1 MSIPRTFSHPV
12 ICFRF
17 QNIMKLF
24 VFKCR
29 DNDHKND
36 NVKINQNDR
45 QKNGLPGEAV
55 TKCACFYA
63 GCNVNAFSVLRGG
76 AVRMRRIRR

>member
-1 MSIPRTFSHPV
+1 RAARCSASALSIPRTFSHPV
-12 ICFRF
+12 IYFRF

-36 NVKINQNDR
+36 NMKIN
-45 QKNGLPGEAV
+45 PGMKGKKKRPPGGSRNKV
-55 TKCACFYA
+55 R
-63 GCNVNAFSVLRGG
+63 VVLC
-76 AVRMRRIRR
+76 RMWR

>member
-1 MSIPRTFSHPV
+1 
-12 ICFRF
+12 
-17 QNIMKLF
+17 MKLF

-45 QKNGLPGEAV
+45 QKKRPPGGSRNKV
-55 TKCACFYA
+55 R
-63 GCNVNAFSVLRGG
+63 VVLC
-76 AVRMRRIRR
+76 RMWR

>member
-1 MSIPRTFSHPV
+1 MSIPRTFSYPV
-12 ICFRF
+12 VCFRF

-36 NVKINQNDR
+36 NMKIVRGVKGK
-45 QKNGLPGEAV
+45 KNGLPGEAV
-55 TKCACFYA
+55 KKCACFYV
-63 GCNVNAFSVLRGG
+63 GCGVNIRGS
-76 AVRMRRIRR
+76 AV